1 LSSEV
6 VRLKA
11 DGKIVALDETIDGLS
26 SNCSYS
32 QSVLLSSWANSSLHL
47 LLRLPYSHM
56 PVRTDVS
63 ITRTTSIPIK
73 KFNDDE
79 LPPLAVESLVVNVE
93 KFDNDEV
100 ITLVVVNIEADE
112 RDRVEVVTL
121 DVCKLLG

>member
-1 LSSEV
+1 
-6 VRLKA
+6 
-11 DGKIVALDETIDGLS
+11 
-26 SNCSYS
+26 
-32 QSVLLSSWANSSLHL
+32 
-47 LLRLPYSHM
+47 M